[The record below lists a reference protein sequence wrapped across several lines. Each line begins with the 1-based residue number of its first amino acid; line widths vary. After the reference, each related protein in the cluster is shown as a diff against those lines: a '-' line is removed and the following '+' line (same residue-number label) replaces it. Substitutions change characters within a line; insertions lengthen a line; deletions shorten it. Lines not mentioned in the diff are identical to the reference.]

1 MGRQKDKNHITTA
14 SEALDFI
21 HKVFPEFVGP
31 PTHNVISEK
40 LAFIEQNGIGFI
52 ETDRSKRFQF
62 EFDTLVQTAKE
73 LSNQK
78 SKGNLLTD
86 GESNIELDNLIKAT
100 ERYLKIIEK
109 LKVSTKKTIDNEYI
123 KNSTPYGKD
132 KIFVG
137 EHTFPILASDSGKTS
152 QTVHLGVLIEI
163 LSDVKKY
170 CRNGKSNWGGR
181 DASDF
186 KKLEWLLAQEYQNA
200 GREISEYSGGEF
212 AQVLEAFYLCSNI
225 KEYNSIKIDNKY
237 IRRIKKEAN
246 KNWNT
251 QWRIEQKS

>member
-1 MGRQKDKNHITTA
+1 MARRKDKVDFTTA
-14 SEALDFI
+14 SQAQDYI
-21 HKVFPEFVGP
+21 HRKFPEFVGP
-31 PTHNVISEK
+31 PTHDTISK
-40 LAFIEQNGIGFI
+40 NLAFIEQNGIELI

-78 SKGNLLTD
+78 DKGNLLTD

-109 LKVSTKKTIDNEYI
+109 LKVSTKKKIDNEYI
-123 KNSTPYGKD
+123 KDSTPYGKD

-137 EHTFPILASDSGKTS
+137 EHTFPIQASDSSKTN

-163 LSDVKKY
+163 LSKVKKY
-170 CRNGKSNWGGR
+170 CQNGKSNWGGR

-186 KKLEWLLAQEYQNA
+186 KKMEWLLAQEYQNA
-200 GREISEYSGGEF
+200 GRKISEYSGGEF

-246 KNWNT
+246 KNWKT
-251 QWRIEQKS
+251 QWRIDEE